1 MYRCKKWKFEDFAK
15 FIPLRATSNKA
26 FNYVKDTLQ
35 IPSPGKSTMD
45 KGQIVSKC
53 PFAVTKLTKKT
64 NEIFVICLKSGQT
77 KKIRAIYISNWM
89 FF

>member
-1 MYRCKKWKFEDFAK
+1 MYRCKSWKFEDFAK
-15 FIPLRATSNKA
+15 FLPLRAITNKG

-45 KGQIVSKC
+45 KGQLVSKC

-64 NEIFVICLKSGQT
+64 NEIFVICLK
-77 KKIRAIYISNWM
+77 
-89 FF
+89 

>member
-53 PFAVTKLTKKT
+53 PFTVTKLTKKT
-64 NEIFVICLKSGQT
+64 KKIFVICLEVVKP
-77 KKIRAIYISNWM
+77 KR
-89 FF
+89 